1 MGGVEYG
8 SSMVAPRSLTS
19 AFGRGLV
26 VLLAGVTL
34 LSTTP
39 TTPSGAT
46 TAHHI
51 TPALMSVGAW
61 NTGSTYRLTTPNS
74 CTVGDGNLAFTNPSA
89 VPIQITG
96 IDLMTKAD
104 ATMTVATTLIAERP
118 DATTG
123 EVAASSTLSVLAGGR
138 VLGTAVGVVVPPYR
152 THTAWYFLATRVHVH
167 SPIAYPW
174 EIDGLEVHYRSH
186 SGIGTLVLS
195 QQLFLA
201 AAPHCR

>member
-1 MGGVEYG
+1 
-8 SSMVAPRSLTS
+8 MVAPRSLTS

-46 TAHHI
+46 TAHCI

-61 NTGSTYRLTTPNS
+61 NAGSTYRLTTPNS

-96 IDLMTKAD
+96 IDLLTKAD

-123 EVAASSTLSVLAGGR
+123 EVAASSTISVLAGGR
-138 VLGTAVGVVVPPYR
+138 VLGTAIRPDVAARTLSELSERVPR
-152 THTAWYFLATRVHVH
+152 AVET
-167 SPIAYPW
+167 
-174 EIDGLEVHYRSH
+174 
-186 SGIGTLVLS
+186 
-195 QQLFLA
+195 A
-201 AAPHCR
+201 AAQTQDLPGAIPEIVASQFKNLQP